1 MLVIETLLKGAQSQ
15 YKVLDDQIIPL
26 ANSLEII
33 VCAIGEIIKTS
44 SKMIERS
51 FVLCYHT
58 CNNFPLSTTEK
69 TEKLI
74 INGTINENSENLE
87 DDGSYFLSSQ

>member
-1 MLVIETLLKGAQSQ
+1 LLVIETLLKGAQSQ

-51 FVLCYHT
+51 FVLC
-58 CNNFPLSTTEK
+58 
-69 TEKLI
+69 
-74 INGTINENSENLE
+74 
-87 DDGSYFLSSQ
+87 